1 MAQAE
6 KPIQDDYKLFQVSRR
21 LGPPPT
27 LTLSWPLEREPSLG
41 RQGCKRSTHLGKN
54 LAVLLPG
61 RAELMRKRG
70 RQPKSLRGLA
80 LQAAKMDV
88 SHRSV
93 GPGKKVPD
101 PGPSS
106 SFSSAAEGPH
116 PSPESSKGEK
126 GKGSHWASSA
136 VSKDF

>member
-6 KPIQDDYKLFQVSRR
+6 KPIQDDYKLFKVSRR

-27 LTLSWPLEREPSLG
+27 LTQLWPLEREPSLG
-41 RQGCKRSTHLGKN
+41 KRGCKCYSHLGKN
-54 LAVLLPG
+54 LAVQLLG

-70 RQPKSLRGLA
+70 RQPKSSRGLS
-80 LQAAKMDV
+80 LQAATMDI

-93 GPGKKVPD
+93 GPGKNVPD

-106 SFSSAAEGPH
+106 SFSSEAGGPH
-116 PSPESSKGEK
+116 PSPESSKREN
-126 GKGSHWASSA
+126 GKGSHWASSIY
-136 VSKDF
+136 